1 MRVFLATVSLII
13 GIGGLAYAQS
23 AIKIG
28 YVDLQRVIKES
39 KAGRAARTILQ
50 EELKKKEDII
60 NQEAK
65 QIIQMRNNLISKT
78 SVINKQAQEQEANQI
93 ENMEKEL
100 NRKREDFRDEL
111 AERESDLKE
120 KILNDVVGIV
130 NEIGDSEG
138 YTLIVEKNEADVL
151 YGSQSADIT
160 DKVIRAYDKKYEQ
173 GKGVSKR

>member
-1 MRVFLATVSLII
+1 
-13 GIGGLAYAQS
+13 
-23 AIKIG
+23 
-28 YVDLQRVIKES
+28 
-39 KAGRAARTILQ
+39 
-50 EELKKKEDII
+50 
-60 NQEAK
+60 
-65 QIIQMRNNLISKT
+65 MRNNLISKT

-138 YTLIVEKNEADVL
+138 YTLIVEKNEAGVL

-160 DKVIRAYDKKYEQ
+160 DKVIRAYDKKHEE